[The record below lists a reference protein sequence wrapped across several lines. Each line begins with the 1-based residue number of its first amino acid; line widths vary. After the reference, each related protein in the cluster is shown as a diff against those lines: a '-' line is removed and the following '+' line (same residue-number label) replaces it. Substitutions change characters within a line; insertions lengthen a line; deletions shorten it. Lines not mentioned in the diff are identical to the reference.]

1 MPVNLVEAAGIEPA
15 SENARSRKSYVRFRF
30 DCFARHLRIGKRVS
44 GLVRLCFGSQLRT
57 EAFDTYPVK

>member
-1 MPVNLVEAAGIEPA
+1 
-15 SENARSRKSYVRFRF
+15 
-30 DCFARHLRIGKRVS
+30 VS

>member
-1 MPVNLVEAAGIEPA
+1 MVEAAGIEPA
-15 SENARSRKSYVRFRF
+15 SEKARSRKPYVRFRF
-30 DCFARHLRIGKRVS
+30 IGFGRYLRTGKRVN